1 MCITRPD
8 WPANSL
14 FFAFSRP
21 LAEGCPSS
29 AGRWPRLLI
38 GEKIL
43 DSSQFSIVV
52 LERLVTREVQYRN
65 EFLHAL
71 LFVMSFLMLCN
82 DYKPLQG
89 VVSSGSKGG
98 NQRTLGVVIS
108 GLSLV

>member
-21 LAEGCPSS
+21 LAEGWPSS

-52 LERLVTREVQYRN
+52 AGWSLVTREVQYRN
-65 EFLHAL
+65 ELHAL
-71 LFVMSFLMLCN
+71 LFVKSFLMLCN

-89 VVSSGSKGG
+89 VVSSGSKRGK
-98 NQRTLGVVIS
+98 QRTLGVLIS
-108 GLSLV
+108 GLSCV